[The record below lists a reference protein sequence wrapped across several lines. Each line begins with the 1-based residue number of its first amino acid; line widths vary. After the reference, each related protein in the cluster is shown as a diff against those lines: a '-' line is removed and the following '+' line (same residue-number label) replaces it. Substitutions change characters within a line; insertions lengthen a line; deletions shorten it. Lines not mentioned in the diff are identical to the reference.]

1 MKNIIKIKKNSN
13 INKDDD
19 DKKEIKFKIINNIL
33 IPTYKIS
40 DLSCYDFII
49 YKLCPKKLMKQGKIS
64 KKLDKFRKQII
75 SEESIFGIFYVI
87 KTIQKQLNNGVN

>member
-1 MKNIIKIKKNSN
+1 MKG
-13 INKDDD
+13 
-19 DKKEIKFKIINNIL
+19 IKFKIISDII

-40 DLSCYDFII
+40 DLSCHDFII
-49 YKLCPKKLMKQGKIS
+49 YKLCLKKLMKQGKIS

-87 KTIQKQLNNGVN
+87 KTIQKQLNIGVK